1 MDANI
6 LEISIFYYCFIL
18 TPLAS
23 KIDSCNP
30 PSDSIIILK
39 SLIVAIFFH
48 PKPIEIIFGKLRS
61 IGIGGLL
68 DFDATL
74 PLVAI
79 HLILLILL
87 LEYLLFKRNSQV
99 RIRRSSET
107 LSHVD
112 SGDTKVDKI
121 LRALYLMKIRASL
134 KNALAIKNSVIFSLM
149 FKSFERSLISKKEK
163 KNKKIYHNSIQQIM
177 NCKTGHGRSSVDNV
191 NNYSL
196 KRNFSCGFDHL
207 PGSFIKHLDVDK
219 NNFTD

>member
-74 PLVAI
+74 PLG
-79 HLILLILL
+79 
-87 LEYLLFKRNSQV
+87 NSSDF
-99 RIRRSSET
+99 I
-107 LSHVD
+107 
-112 SGDTKVDKI
+112 
-121 LRALYLMKIRASL
+121 
-134 KNALAIKNSVIFSLM
+134 NSFVSY
-149 FKSFERSLISKKEK
+149 LIS
-163 KNKKIYHNSIQQIM
+163 
-177 NCKTGHGRSSVDNV
+177 
-191 NNYSL
+191 
-196 KRNFSCGFDHL
+196 F
-207 PGSFIKHLDVDK
+207 FIWY
-219 NNFTD
+219 